1 MNKLFL
7 LISILLSQIVSAQK
21 VYDQST
27 EAIEKRIKKDIYIL
41 ASDSFGGREAGT
53 KFESI
58 AANYIANEFKIIGLK
73 SVMYDSSFFQSFVYS
88 SSKSAINV
96 LGLIDN
102 GAKSTVIIGGHYDH
116 LGMGKE
122 GSRYSGPP
130 LIHHGADDNA
140 SGTAGMIEL
149 ARYLSNSGIKTT
161 NFLFIAFS
169 AEEKGLIGSWYFVQ
183 NKAMKNLNIKYML
196 DLDMIG
202 RMNSKNKLIV
212 ECVGSSPIWDTL
224 LTNTNNKKLR
234 LKKLKPDFGGS
245 DQNSFIEKRI
255 PSLFFITGLH
265 ADYHTPYD
273 TPDKV
278 NYQGEVE
285 IIQFIEKLI
294 TKLDKTTTIPF
305 TNSKKTI
312 RQIIKMAIAYKN

>member
-73 SVMYDSSFFQSFVYS
+73 SVMYDSSFFQSFIYS
-88 SSKSAINV
+88 SSKSATNV

-102 GAKSTVIIGGHYDH
+102 GAKSTVLIGGHYDH

-122 GSRYSGPP
+122 GSRYSGPS

-140 SGTAGMIEL
+140 ANR
-149 ARYLSNSGIKTT
+149 AP
-161 NFLFIAFS
+161 FL
-169 AEEKGLIGSWYFVQ
+169 Q
-183 NKAMKNLNIKYML
+183 
-196 DLDMIG
+196 
-202 RMNSKNKLIV
+202 
-212 ECVGSSPIWDTL
+212 
-224 LTNTNNKKLR
+224 
-234 LKKLKPDFGGS
+234 
-245 DQNSFIEKRI
+245 I
-255 PSLFFITGLH
+255 P
-265 ADYHTPYD
+265 
-273 TPDKV
+273 
-278 NYQGEVE
+278 
-285 IIQFIEKLI
+285 
-294 TKLDKTTTIPF
+294 
-305 TNSKKTI
+305 
-312 RQIIKMAIAYKN
+312 